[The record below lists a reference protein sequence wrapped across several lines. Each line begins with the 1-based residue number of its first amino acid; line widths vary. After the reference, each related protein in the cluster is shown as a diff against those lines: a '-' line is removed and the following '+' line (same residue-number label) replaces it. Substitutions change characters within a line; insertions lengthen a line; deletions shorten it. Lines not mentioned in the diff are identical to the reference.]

1 MNRADYIRHC
11 LNLFASDPSCPS
23 DFDLGLKAVISG
35 ISVSSSLTS
44 RRYPIWPLVREHLD
58 DIFKECIERCSSEL
72 PRKLLAG
79 VPLSEMAQRP
89 PLSWVTPFIAPSE
102 DGDTTLDV
110 EIAANDFLDLKPE
123 NMPEIDWQL
132 LNLARWDSNLE
143 LAIGSLFSPSGVLLP
158 EADALF
164 GTLESVR
171 NLFWLFRS
179 FRPKLTKAL
188 WDLDALID
196 DRTRPQDT
204 SYCELCWRESIRSK
218 KLDEIDAKER
228 QAVRAVLGTSSIGE
242 DGKDLRWNQAWML
255 KVGRQLPSKI
265 AKISSAEAT
274 EIKRIF
280 DQFKAER
287 IFSGNLSQR
296 YCSIHKPGSSKYH
309 ADLRYKSAFQNHI
322 KSLAK
327 GEWHNADYPL
337 SFSIHT
343 GFDEQEV
350 RKTAYDQVHSRLHAN
365 ALPSKAFPGLREKV
379 GLMLAEGL
387 TQSEIARRLGI
398 SRQAVSKAR
407 KSLDQLLSARHAGM
421 ELDIR
426 TGEARISAR
435 VLGEIR
441 AALQSE
447 SGSSIAAIAK
457 EVGLMK
463 DTVDGLVRLMR
474 AGNL

>member
-1 MNRADYIRHC
+1 MKRADYLRHRLTC
-11 LNLFASDPSCPS
+11 FASDPRCPT

-44 RRYPIWPLVREHLD
+44 RRYPIWPLVRKHLD
-58 DIFKECIERCSSEL
+58 GVFEECIERYNSRL
-72 PRKLLAG
+72 PKELLAG

-89 PLSWVTPFIAPSE
+89 PLVWAAPIIIPVE
-102 DGDTTLDV
+102 NGGTALDV
-110 EIAANDFLDLKPE
+110 EFAVTDFVDVKPE
-123 NMPEIDWQL
+123 GMPEIDWQL
-132 LNLARWDSNLE
+132 LNLGRWDSNLRF
-143 LAIGSLFSPSGVLLP
+143 AISSLLSPSGVLLP

-164 GTLESVR
+164 GALESVR
-171 NLFWLFRS
+171 ELFRLFGS

-242 DGKDLRWNQAWML
+242 DGKGIRWDQAWML
-255 KVGRQLPSKI
+255 KVGRQLPPKI
-265 AKISSAEAT
+265 AKISRADAT
-274 EIKRIF
+274 EIKRLF

-287 IFSGNLSQR
+287 IFAGNLSQR

-322 KSLAK
+322 KSLVK

-426 TGEARISAR
+426 TGEARVSAR

-447 SGSSIAAIAK
+447 SGSSIAAIAQ